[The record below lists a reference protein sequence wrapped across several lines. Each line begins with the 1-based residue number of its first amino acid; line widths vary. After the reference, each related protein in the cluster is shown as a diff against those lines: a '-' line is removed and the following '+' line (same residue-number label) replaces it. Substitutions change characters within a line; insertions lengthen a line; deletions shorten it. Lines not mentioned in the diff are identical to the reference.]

1 MKISKTVLVA
11 CMGIVLSFILGS
23 ISAFAAGENRQA
35 ERIII
40 DQIVLRE
47 PLKDVILNVP
57 RDRMR
62 CRKLI
67 LEGRIQNVKIHQR
80 GDDPDKFINVDDIY
94 ISSPIIIGK
103 YVGRESL

>member
-62 CRKLI
+62 VQEVDPRGKNPKL
-67 LEGRIQNVKIHQR
+67 KIHRR
-80 GDDPDKFINVDDIY
+80 GGCPGQVHQCRRYLHFISY
-94 ISSPIIIGK
+94 
-103 YVGRESL
+103 LL